1 MHDKLLEYLRKE
13 LTRNLEERHI
23 KVSGLLGGT
32 FGETVALFML
42 NHQLGLPQDDAERFL
57 DETLDEI
64 HHNCLMSTYCNGLAG
79 IGIGLILLNEKDFI
93 ELEAEA
99 LNNFDA
105 YLSRAMASFTAQGN
119 FDLLHGATGIAL
131 YFTKRSDTAI
141 ETSREALTA
150 YITSIKKA
158 LVKTTGDD
166 GTEYSW
172 CRMKPDFSQEE
183 RNISM
188 SHGLSGIANVLAQIY
203 ARHILPKTEEKKVK
217 EMIEALTRTILAQ
230 RIKFTKYRSA
240 FPSYYKSSDEHSR
253 FSRLAWCYGDLGI
266 LATLAIIAET
276 NGNSSLSARIEP
288 LVLAETTR
296 RRIEQT
302 LVHDACVCHGAAGI
316 YAYFRQASSRFSD
329 CVALHDAERYWKD
342 YILALP
348 VDRLCYDPISKS
360 YNKQYNILNGYAGIA
375 MSLLDDNSV
384 LDKLLLYERI

>member
-1 MHDKLLEYLRKE
+1 MHTKLLEYLRE
-13 LTRNLEERHI
+13 NIISNLGESHI
-23 KVSGLLGGT
+23 NENGLLGGA
-32 FGETVALFML
+32 FGEVVALFLL
-42 NHQLGLPQDDAERFL
+42 NRQLGLPQNYAERFL
-57 DETLDEI
+57 DIILEDI
-64 HHNCLMSTYCNGLAG
+64 HHNYLMPTYCNGLAG
-79 IGIGLILLNEKDFI
+79 IGIGLMLLAENEYV
-93 ELEAEA
+93 ELDADA
-99 LNNFDA
+99 LNDFDA
-105 YLSRAMASFTAQGN
+105 YLSRAIEVFSIQGN

-188 SHGLSGIANVLAQIY
+188 SHGLSGIVNVLAQIY
-203 ARHILPKTEEKKVK
+203 VRHILPKTEEKKVK
-217 EMIEALTRTILAQ
+217 EMIEALTHTILAQ

-276 NGNSSLSARIEP
+276 TGNSSLSARIEP
-288 LVLAETTR
+288 MVLAETTR

-316 YAYFRQASSRFSD
+316 YAYFRHASSRFSD

>member
-1 MHDKLLEYLRKE
+1 MHTKLLEYLRE
-13 LTRNLEERHI
+13 NIISNLGESHI
-23 KVSGLLGGT
+23 NENGLLGGA
-32 FGETVALFML
+32 FGEVVALFLL
-42 NHQLGLPQDDAERFL
+42 NRQLGLPQNYAERFL
-57 DETLDEI
+57 DIILEDI
-64 HHNCLMSTYCNGLAG
+64 HHNYLMPTYCNGLAG
-79 IGIGLILLNEKDFI
+79 IGIGLMLLAENEYV
-93 ELEAEA
+93 ELAADA
-99 LNNFDA
+99 LNDFDA
-105 YLSRAMASFTAQGN
+105 YLSRAIEVFSIQGN

-276 NGNSSLSARIEP
+276 TGNSSLSTRIEP

-316 YAYFRQASSRFSD
+316 YAYFRHASSRFSD

-375 MSLLDDNSV
+375 MSLLDDNSI

>member
-1 MHDKLLEYLRKE
+1 MYDKLLEYLRNE
-13 LTRNLEERHI
+13 LTRNLEERNI
-23 KVSGLLGGT
+23 KISGLLGGT

-42 NHQLGLPQDDAERFL
+42 NRQLGLPQDAAEKFL

-64 HHNCLMSTYCNGLAG
+64 HHNRLMSTYCNGLAG

-99 LNNFDA
+99 LNDFDA
-105 YLSRAMASFTAQGN
+105 YLSRAMAAFTAQGN

-131 YFTKRSDTAI
+131 YFTKRNNTAI
-141 ETSREALTA
+141 ETSRKALTA
-150 YITSIKKA
+150 YINSIEET

-203 ARHILPKTEEKKVK
+203 ARHILPATEEKKVK

-230 RIKFTKYRSA
+230 RIEFTKYRSA

-276 NGNSSLSARIEP
+276 TGDTSLSARIEP

-296 RRIEQT
+296 RRPEHT
-302 LVHDACVCHGAAGI
+302 YVRDACVCHGAAGI
-316 YAYFRQASSRFSD
+316 YAYFRHASSRFSD
-329 CVALHDAERYWKD
+329 CVTLHDAERYWKY
-342 YILALP
+342 YILNLP

-360 YNKQYNILNGYAGIA
+360 YNKQYSILNGYAGIA
-375 MSLLDDNSV
+375 MSLLDDNSI

>member
-1 MHDKLLEYLRKE
+1 DIILE
-13 LTRNLEERHI
+13 
-23 KVSGLLGGT
+23 
-32 FGETVALFML
+32 
-42 NHQLGLPQDDAERFL
+42 D
-57 DETLDEI
+57 I
-64 HHNCLMSTYCNGLAG
+64 HHNYLMPTYCNGLAG
-79 IGIGLILLNEKDFI
+79 IGIGLMLLAENEYV
-93 ELEAEA
+93 ELAADA
-99 LNNFDA
+99 LNDFDA
-105 YLSRAMASFTAQGN
+105 YLSRAIEVFSIQGN

-276 NGNSSLSARIEP
+276 TGNSSLSTRIEP

-316 YAYFRQASSRFSD
+316 YAYFRHASSRFSD

-375 MSLLDDNSV
+375 MSLLDDNSI

>member
-1 MHDKLLEYLRKE
+1 MHTKLLEYLRE
-13 LTRNLEERHI
+13 NIISNLGESHI
-23 KVSGLLGGT
+23 NENGLLGGA
-32 FGETVALFML
+32 FGEVVALFLL
-42 NHQLGLPQDDAERFL
+42 NRQLGLPQNYAERFL
-57 DETLDEI
+57 DIILEDI
-64 HHNCLMSTYCNGLAG
+64 HHNYLMPTYCNGLAG
-79 IGIGLILLNEKDFI
+79 IGIGLMLLAENEYV
-93 ELEAEA
+93 ELAADA
-99 LNNFDA
+99 LNDFDA
-105 YLSRAMASFTAQGN
+105 YLSRAIEVFSIQGN
-119 FDLLHGATGIAL
+119 FDLLHDATGIAL

-276 NGNSSLSARIEP
+276 TGNSSLSTRIEP

-316 YAYFRQASSRFSD
+316 YAYFRHASSRFSD

-375 MSLLDDNSV
+375 MSLLDDNSI